1 MLDTNIVS
9 YVVKQRYASVRERL
23 DTLDPSLVCL
33 SVITQSE
40 LLYGLNDLPH
50 DHSLRYRI
58 PRFLESVPCVSWD
71 SAAVEVH
78 ASLRYRLVRTGQ
90 VIGEMD

>member
-1 MLDTNIVS
+1 MTASTRWMLDTNIVS
-9 YVVKQRYASVRERL
+9 YVVKQRYAGVRERL
-23 DTLDPSLVCL
+23 DALDPSLICL

-40 LLYGLNDLPH
+40 LLYGLNDLPG

-78 ASLRYRLVRTGQ
+78 AS
-90 VIGEMD
+90 